1 VQSDEVRIPCK
12 YQGGLGGNTNNQYAE
27 ETPITF
33 TQYLP
38 YVLSDVEGG
47 ASLTAQ
53 QSVAN
58 ANGILQRTPAGLW
71 QALGTGMGSADD
83 VTAIA
88 LGPDG
93 KLYVG
98 GHFTSMGG
106 VANTSRIAY
115 WENGAWHAMGTGCN
129 GGVNAIAIGP
139 DGSVYVAGGFTLAGG
154 VANTDGI
161 AKWNGSA
168 WVALG
173 TGVSSGTNNVIAVI
187 VGPDG
192 SVYAGGEFTGMGGVA
207 NTSGIAKWNGSA
219 WVALGGGA
227 LQKVY
232 TMVFGLDGNLY
243 AGGSFT
249 TADGVSASRIAK
261 FNGTAWSSVGSNPT
275 INGTIATLAV
285 DAGGNLYA
293 GGAFTTIGG
302 ATFNYIGKFNGTSWV
317 TLGSGLN
324 DVVNTI
330 AVAPDGTL
338 YVGGRFTSDGVI
350 TFPDSWAR
358 WNGSAWVF
366 TDTDLPSSAQVYAL
380 HIAKDGTLT
389 VGFDQTGTA
398 TTAAVTSVSNGGSA
412 QTYPTLIIRG
422 PSSGTSRIYIGT
434 NFTTGRAIYLNYTIN
449 SGETAYLRFEPDN
462 LSFISD
468 FQGNIANKI
477 RPGSSEADFFLSPGV
492 NSFSFFAAASSVTA
506 ALLWRPAYLSLD
518 DVP

>member
-1 VQSDEVRIPCK
+1 
-12 YQGGLGGNTNNQYAE
+12 
-27 ETPITF
+27 
-33 TQYLP
+33 
-38 YVLSDVEGG
+38 
-47 ASLTAQ
+47 
-53 QSVAN
+53 
-58 ANGILQRTPAGLW
+58 
-71 QALGTGMGSADD
+71 
-83 VTAIA
+83 
-88 LGPDG
+88 
-93 KLYVG
+93 
-98 GHFTSMGG
+98 
-106 VANTSRIAY
+106 
-115 WENGAWHAMGTGCN
+115 
-129 GGVNAIAIGP
+129 
-139 DGSVYVAGGFTLAGG
+139 
-154 VANTDGI
+154 
-161 AKWNGSA
+161 
-168 WVALG
+168 VALG

-492 NSFSFFAAASSVTA
+492 NSFSFFAAASRVTA